1 MTVTDLPALN
11 ATLNAISSVLLTT
24 GYVLIRRGHRLAHK
38 RCMIAALVMSA
49 AFLTS
54 YVIYHLNVG
63 SVPFTGTGW
72 IRTLYFLVL
81 IPHFILAVAIV
92 PMVVMTVSRALS
104 SRFDKHKK
112 IARWTLPLWLYVS
125 VTGVFVYLMLYQ
137 M

>member
-11 ATLNAISSVLLTT
+11 ATLNAISFVLLTT
-24 GYVLIRRGHRLAHK
+24 GYILIRRGHRQAHK

-54 YVIYHLNVG
+54 YVVYHLQVG
-63 SVPFTGTGW
+63 SVPFQRTGW
-72 IRTLYFLVL
+72 IRTVYFLVL
-81 IPHFILAVAIV
+81 IPHVILAVAIV
-92 PMVVMTVSRALS
+92 PMVVITVSRALS
-104 SRFDKHKK
+104 SRFDKHKQ

-125 VTGVFVYLMLYQ
+125 VTGVVVYLMLYR